1 MGEKLTK
8 QVRSNSIVFLSANSD
23 DRDKLR
29 HFFGNPAFG
38 KTDDERYDYFDEVL
52 TATPEIQDVL
62 KAQNIEWPASF
73 DDMDEGSGFIES
85 LTPAQAKALYEAFM
99 ATAGDA

>member
-8 QVRSNSIVFLSANSD
+8 QVKGSSIVFLAANSD

-38 KTDDERYDYFDEVL
+38 GNDDERYDYFDEVL

-62 KAQNIEWPASF
+62 KAHNIEWPASF
-73 DDMDEGSGFIES
+73 DDMDEGKGFIDS

-99 ATAGDA
+99 ATAADA